1 MVGGK
6 QFRATPVRAE
16 LGGGGGPPCSQPLVG
31 EQFAQSLLGM
41 ATDAFE
47 DVAEVGKGIDVE
59 PLAGGDEAGQHG
71 GGAPTLVAAV
81 EHPILSAHRDSTQ
94 AALGAVVID
103 LQIPVFA
110 VAGQRLPI

>member
-1 MVGGK
+1 M
-6 QFRATPVRAE
+6 PVQAG

-31 EQFAQSLLGM
+31 EQFGQSLLGM
-41 ATDAFE
+41 AADAFE
-47 DVAEVGKGIDVE
+47 EIAQVGKRIDVE

-71 GGAPTLVAAV
+71 GGASTLVAAV
-81 EHPILSAHRDSTQ
+81 EHPILSTHRDSAQ

-103 LQIPVFA
+103 LQIPVFT